1 MIVPDV
7 RDLILGLPGLV
18 LAIVVHEYAHG
29 WTADRLGDPTA
40 RLAGRL
46 TLNPLAHLDWLG
58 VLMLWVAHFG
68 WAKPVPVDPRHF
80 RDPRRGMLTVA
91 LAGPVANFLLAFL
104 AAFLLSRLF
113 GAFPWAY
120 GGLAGA
126 VATVLEL
133 ALVYNV
139 ALGVFNL
146 IPIPPLDGS
155 RILASL
161 LPPRLAW
168 RYHRLDPYGWVI
180 LLILLF
186 TGLGGRW
193 IATVVSWATQAVYGV
208 FR

>member
-1 MIVPDV
+1 MIVPDL
-7 RDLILGLPGLV
+7 RDLVLGLPGLV

-68 WAKPVPVDPRHF
+68 WAKPVPVDPRNF

-104 AAFLLSRLF
+104 CAFLLSRLF
-113 GAFPWAY
+113 ALPPWSYARV
-120 GGLAGA
+120 AGA
-126 VATVLEL
+126 PAVVLEL

-139 ALGVFNL
+139 ALGIFNL

-168 RYHRLDPYGWVI
+168 RYHRLDPYGWAI
-180 LLILLF
+180 LLLLLF
-186 TGLGGRW
+186 TGVGGRW
-193 IATVVSWATQAVYGV
+193 IGSIVSAATQAVYGV